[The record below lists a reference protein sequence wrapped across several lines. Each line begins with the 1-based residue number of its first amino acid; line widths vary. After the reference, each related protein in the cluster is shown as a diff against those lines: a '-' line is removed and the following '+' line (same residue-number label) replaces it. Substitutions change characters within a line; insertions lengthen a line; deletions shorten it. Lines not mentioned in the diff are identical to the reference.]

1 MLARAA
7 AWPCPPCLPAVS
19 SHALLCLPSPN
30 TSLALPLA
38 ADWLYH
44 ILSWPQLQYV
54 AEDVTSGKIV
64 GYVLAKMEG
73 EDEGEAGDVHGHV
86 TSLAV
91 SRSHRKLGLATKLM
105 LQSRACVPRCASGR
119 QATRARPHPRS
130 SARAHATTHTL
141 TRAPLAPTCFA
152 CARRRA
158 RHGGAL

>member
-1 MLARAA
+1 M
-7 AWPCPPCLPAVS
+7 
-19 SHALLCLPSPN
+19 
-30 TSLALPLA
+30 
-38 ADWLYH
+38 
-44 ILSWPQLQYV
+44 

-105 LQSRACVPRCASGR
+105 LQSRSCVPLR
-119 QATRARPHPRS
+119 QRLAVPRARPQPAITHHHTH
-130 SARAHATTHTL
+130 ARTHART
-141 TRAPLAPTCFA
+141 P
-152 CARRRA
+152 RRRA